1 MLWLNHRVSM
11 EAAPADKLT
20 AISGEGKD
28 VPTDESEELNQ
39 VYAALWG
46 EAALPQHTP
55 SVHVKWT

>member
-1 MLWLNHRVSM
+1 M

-39 VYAALWG
+39 VYAALW